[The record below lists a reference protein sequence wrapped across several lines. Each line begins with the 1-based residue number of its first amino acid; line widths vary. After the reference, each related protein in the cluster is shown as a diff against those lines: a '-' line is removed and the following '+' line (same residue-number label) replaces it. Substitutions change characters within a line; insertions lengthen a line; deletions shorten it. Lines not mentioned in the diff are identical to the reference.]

1 VSLSRRPAGAPN
13 DLTPSSISM
22 SSPRMP
28 RVGTEGTSG
37 ASERAEVLDQPF
49 TTVLAPESPRPAYC
63 NSAKL
68 GPHRSAGVP
77 LVQAPAQRY
86 RFDMV
91 ATRVGGSVDP
101 RRSLWTFDP
110 QVIAHAPSL
119 VVDPLRRPARPPK
132 PTATNPH
139 PGSPHTSSAP
149 SAAPGASPLG
159 AEGVHA
165 YAGRNRPR

>member
-1 VSLSRRPAGAPN
+1 M
-13 DLTPSSISM
+13 PSSISM

-37 ASERAEVLDQPF
+37 ASERAG
-49 TTVLAPESPRPAYC
+49 PRCWTSRSLRSWLPNRPDRLY
-63 NSAKL
+63 SAKL

-86 RFDMV
+86 RVDMV
-91 ATRVGGSVDP
+91 ATRVGGSVHP
-101 RRSLWTFDP
+101 RRSLWTFDL
-110 QVIAHAPSL
+110 QAIAHAPSL
-119 VVDPLRRPARPPK
+119 VVDPLRRPGTPPK

-149 SAAPGASPLG
+149 SAAPGASQLG

-165 YAGRNRPR
+165 YAGRDRPG

>member
-1 VSLSRRPAGAPN
+1 MSLSRRPAGAPN

-101 RRSLWTFDP
+101 RRSLRTFDP
-110 QVIAHAPSL
+110 QAIAHAPNL
-119 VVDPLRRPARPPK
+119 VVDPLR
-132 PTATNPH
+132 ATRD
-139 PGSPHTSSAP
+139 AP
-149 SAAPGASPLG
+149 EAHRYEAASRLAAHFISTIGGTRRESTRRRGRTRVCGA
-159 AEGVHA
+159 
-165 YAGRNRPR
+165 